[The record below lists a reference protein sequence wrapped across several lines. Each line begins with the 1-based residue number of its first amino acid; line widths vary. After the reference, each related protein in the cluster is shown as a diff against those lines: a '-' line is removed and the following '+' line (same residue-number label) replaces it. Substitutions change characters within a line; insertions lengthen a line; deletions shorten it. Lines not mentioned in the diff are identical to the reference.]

1 MLTDIPSTARA
12 MTATIELNRAETE
25 TLRDILERYLR
36 DLSYE
41 IANTDSSAF
50 KEAIKAHRGSPARSD
65 RGKPTQRRPRNPAAR

>member
-41 IANTDSSAF
+41 IANTDSSGF
-50 KEAIKAHRGSPARSD
+50 KEAIKAHRD
-65 RGKPTQRRPRNPAAR
+65 IVQRIEEKLP